1 MAITRFVRTGALA
14 AFLLSSA
21 LIAAGCQ
28 SNQPSPNR
36 GVTTTAD
43 PSKRLSSERGL
54 SSKDVVTA
62 TDDMVQQIASK
73 PEFRNAPNRIQIVMD
88 RVANKTSM
96 GARNFDVYLARIRA
110 NLNQAGTRYN
120 IGFVLKRGDVEGVR
134 ESEGLP
140 AAGPT
145 KADYVLRGEIYD
157 APNAGS
163 DYYFMSFQ
171 IVDIRDNEIVWEGSY
186 EVKFAS

>member
-1 MAITRFVRTGALA
+1 MSISSVVRTGALA
-14 AFLLSSA
+14 ALFLSSA
-21 LIAAGCQ
+21 LAATGCQ
-28 SNQPSPNR
+28 TNQPAPNR
-36 GVTTTAD
+36 GVTNTAD
-43 PSKRLSSERGL
+43 PAKRVNAEEGL
-54 SSKDVVTA
+54 ASKDVVSA
-62 TDDMVQQIASK
+62 TDDMVQQIAAK
-73 PEFRNAPNRIQIVMD
+73 PEFRNSPTRIQIVMD

-157 APNAGS
+157 LPNTGA

-186 EVKFAS
+186 EAKFAS